1 MSPSVVL
8 FAREPE
14 AGRSKTPL
22 AADLGE
28 EAALRL
34 YGAVLSDLARPGLL
48 ASGWRGIVAHP
59 GARPGPGLRAF
70 FRAWELRPLGPGGTG
85 EQAWRALA
93 AESAGADAPSVVVTG
108 AVPALS
114 RGRLEDALAAVGGR
128 AVAALAPSPGGGVP
142 LVAVGPGTDAGFLL
156 GPVRWGTPHAFEDL
170 AASASAAGF
179 PPVVLPPLAL
189 LERGSDVPA
198 VAEAAAGS
206 GAPRTL
212 AVLRELGLA

>member
-34 YGAVLSDLARPGLL
+34 YGAVLADLARPGLL
-48 ASGWRGIVAHP
+48 AAGWRGIVAHP
-59 GARPGPGLRAF
+59 GARPGPGLRAAF
-70 FRAWELRPLGPGGTG
+70 GAWEFRPLGPGGAG

-93 AESAGADAPSVVVTG
+93 AEAAGSASAAVVVTG

-114 RGRLEDALAAVGGR
+114 RDRLEEALAAVEGSG
-128 AVAALAPSPGGGVP
+128 AAALAPSPGGGAP
-142 LVAVGPGTDAGFLL
+142 LVAVGPGADAGFLL
-156 GPVRWGTPHAFEDL
+156 GPVRWGTGRAFEDL
-170 AASASAAGF
+170 AASASAAGLS
-179 PPVVLPPLAL
+179 PVTLPPLAL
-189 LERGSDVPA
+189 LERASDLPA
-198 VAEAAAGS
+198 VAEAAAGG
-206 GAPRTL
+206 GAPRTF
-212 AVLRELGLA
+212 AVLRELELA

>member
-34 YGAVLSDLARPGLL
+34 YAAVLGDLARPGLL
-48 ASGWRGIVAHP
+48 AAGWQGTVAHP
-59 GARPGPGLRAF
+59 GARPGPGLLEAF
-70 FRAWELRPLGPGGTG
+70 GEWRFRPRGPGGAG

-93 AESAGADAPSVVVTG
+93 AEAAGTDGPAVVVTG

-114 RGRLEDALAAVGGR
+114 RARLEEALAAVEGGGG
-128 AVAALAPSPGGGVP
+128 AALAPSPAGGVP
-142 LVAVGPGTDAGFLL
+142 LVALGPGADAGFLL
-156 GPVRWGTPHAFEDL
+156 GPVRWGTALAFEDL
-170 AASASAAGF
+170 AASAAAAGL

-189 LERGSDVPA
+189 LERGSDLPA
-198 VAEAAAGS
+198 VSAAAAGG

-212 AVLRELGLA
+212 AALRELGLA